1 MHNICTFLGLWTQ
14 IIFLNVHS
22 WTAGRNKEL
31 ACIYHIKPDPTNP
44 PVLLCSRF
52 TWNWNAV
59 LPTWEKT
66 WGKALHIGRDDM
78 YDYVVLDRR
87 HMLYNNAESLAVE
100 KKSFN
105 VIFTLFEL
113 SHRILVCMYKMRKL
127 STFFFANKQLKF
139 LDVYIKFKKY
149 CGQIRSGKF
158 RNP

>member
-66 WGKALHIGRDDM
+66 WGKALHVGRDDM

-100 KKSFN
+100 KNHSMLSSRYLNFHIEFWFACIKWESFL
-105 VIFTLFEL
+105 LF
-113 SHRILVCMYKMRKL
+113 
-127 STFFFANKQLKF
+127 F
-139 LDVYIKFKKY
+139 L
-149 CGQIRSGKF
+149 QTSS
-158 RNP
+158 